1 MRVGKTLVPWTHLME
16 LALQRLVLGGTLD
29 GIGRPTKQRLNKYH
43 LARFC
48 KARDWDGPMFP
59 TAIGRKVVTGSP
71 KYVRV
76 VCEACHIFEQTGS
89 VKMGTGWLG
98 HTCGDEQDDSP
109 IDVSKIPF

>member
-1 MRVGKTLVPWTHLME
+1 ME

-109 IDVSKIPF
+109 IDTSKIPF